1 MNHFSGYQYSKQ
13 GSQSGQNDQT
23 EAWYSLNDL
32 LGLESGYFGV
42 KGGISGLLKLE
53 TGILTKN
60 KFQYTSQD
68 MSFKSNWI
76 NLENCRGFILWLLEQ
91 NHSPHWI
98 DWNELVN
105 TTLSSK
111 HLFRISA
118 EFRDQIYVGIR
129 GGVESLKS
137 MKPEEVKKKKWGIS
151 TIKSTAQWIDG
162 KTFHDVLKENQV
174 F

>member
-1 MNHFSGYQYSKQ
+1 
-13 GSQSGQNDQT
+13 
-23 EAWYSLNDL
+23 
-32 LGLESGYFGV
+32 
-42 KGGISGLLKLE
+42 
-53 TGILTKN
+53 
-60 KFQYTSQD
+60 
-68 MSFKSNWI
+68 
-76 NLENCRGFILWLLEQ
+76 
-91 NHSPHWI
+91 
-98 DWNELVN
+98 
-105 TTLSSK
+105 LSSK

-162 KTFHDVLKENQV
+162 KTFLDVLKENQV